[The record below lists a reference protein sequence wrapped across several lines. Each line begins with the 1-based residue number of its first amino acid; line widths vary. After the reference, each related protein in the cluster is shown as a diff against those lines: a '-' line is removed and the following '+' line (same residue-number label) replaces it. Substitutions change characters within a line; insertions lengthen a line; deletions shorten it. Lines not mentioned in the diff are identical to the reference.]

1 MEFIGEHLL
10 PGQTGHFFVILS
22 LVASLVATVAFFK
35 ATNTNEIIDKKS
47 WLRIARAAFL
57 LETISVITV
66 FVCLYYIIS
75 NHFFEYKYAWQH
87 SSRALQVEYL
97 LSCFWEGQ
105 EGSFMLWSFWHCM
118 LGWVLIWKAKKW
130 EAPVMTVVSFVQFCI
145 ATMLVGFYFWGAKV
159 GSSPFVLLRHENFFD
174 SAPIFKDA
182 STGFLRKDYLTLW
195 KDGNGL
201 NALLQNYWMV
211 IHPPV
216 LFLGFASTIVPFA
229 YAIAGLWK
237 KDHTGWTKRAI
248 PWAAFSVGIL
258 GVGIMMGA
266 AWAYESLTFG
276 GYWAWDPVENAS
288 LVPWLVMVAGL
299 HTNLIFRSTGYSLKS
314 TYAFY
319 VLSFLLI
326 LYSTFLTRS
335 GVLGDT
341 SVHAFTDLGMNVQL
355 YLFLNVFFWI
365 PPFVAA
371 KTKNHRLMVVAVFIA
386 LNTLNYFFV
395 VLSLISAFSA
405 IALFFWLLNR
415 DKEIPAIVKEENT
428 YSREFWM
435 FIGSLILFLSAFV
448 ITIITSLPVINKLL
462 NTKWAVGEDPE
473 GFHNQVQIFVA
484 IILGTLTAVTQYFKF
499 KNTAKETFFRK
510 IAFPTAI
517 AAVITICISIWG
529 GIDYEKKGIG
539 FLIAIHLG
547 VFAAIYAVVANASYI
562 NIGLKGKL
570 KSAGASIAHIG
581 FAMVLLG
588 ILISS
593 SKKSVLSY
601 NTTGMSPLKIGDKE
615 SPLENIT
622 LVKGLSTDMGKYMV
636 TYVKDTLNNKDRK
649 RYYEINFKSKA
660 GDEHFNLYPDII
672 ENNKGAE
679 GVTPNPSA
687 KHYWNRDIFTYLT
700 FLGDPEKIKASDT
713 STFRNKT
720 VHIGDTVYYSKGVV
734 IVNNV
739 AVNPATEKHQFAST
753 DTAIGLDMTVISKE
767 GNRFSAMPLLHV
779 KNGSIYS
786 IPDTVMAQSLVLM
799 FNQVKDQSKGLLE
812 IGVKESTA
820 VLDFVTL
827 KAYEFP
833 YINILWLGVLVMVAG
848 IVMSIVQRVKQ
859 LRRTETPAP
868 PLAKP
873 VKSTYYS

>member
-10 PGQTGHFFVILS
+10 PGQTGHFFVLLS
-22 LVASLVATVAFFK
+22 LVASLVAAVSFYK
-35 ATNTNEIIDKKS
+35 ASNSNEPTEKNS
-47 WLRIARAAFL
+47 WLRIARGAFL
-57 LETISVITV
+57 LETISVISV
-66 FVCLYYIIS
+66 FISLYYIIS
-75 NHFFEYKYAWQH
+75 NHLFEYKYAWQH

-105 EGSFMLWSFWHCM
+105 EGSFMLWSFWHCV
-118 LGWVLIWKAKKW
+118 LGWILIRKAKNW
-130 EAPVMTVVSFVQFCI
+130 EAPVMTVVSFAQFCL
-145 ATMLVGFYFWGAKV
+145 ATMLAGLYFFGAKV

-182 STGFLRKDYLTLW
+182 STGLLRKDYLSLW

-201 NALLQNYWMV
+201 NVLLQNYWMV

-248 PWAAFSVGIL
+248 PWAAFSVAIL

-299 HTNLIFRSTGYSLKS
+299 HTNLIYRSTGYSLKS

-371 KTKNHRLMVVAVFIA
+371 KTKDHRLMVVAAFIA
-386 LNTLNYFFV
+386 LNILNYFFV
-395 VLSLISAFSA
+395 VFALVSAFA
-405 IALFFWLLNR
+405 ALTVFFWLLNK
-415 DKEIPAIVKEENT
+415 DKEIPVIVKEENT

-435 FIGSLILFLSAFV
+435 FIGSLILFLSSFV
-448 ITIITSLPVINKLL
+448 IMVITSLPVINKLL
-462 NTKWAVGEDPE
+462 NTKWAVGQDPE

-484 IILGTLTAVTQYFKF
+484 IILGTLTAATQYLKY
-499 KNTAKETFFRK
+499 KNTAKDVFFKK
-510 IAFPTAI
+510 IALPAAI
-517 AAVITICISIWG
+517 AAAITVLIAIWG
-529 GIDYEKKGIG
+529 NIDYDKKGAG

-547 VFAAIYAVVANASYI
+547 VFAAIFAAAANASYI
-562 NIGLKGKL
+562 FSGLKGKL
-570 KSAGASIAHIG
+570 KLAGASIAHIG

-593 SKKSVLSY
+593 SKKSILSY
-601 NTTGMSPLKIGDKE
+601 NTTGMSPLKENEFGG
-615 SPLENIT
+615 PMENIT
-622 LVKGLSTDMGKYMV
+622 LVKGMTTDMVKYMV
-636 TYVKDTLNNKDRK
+636 TFVKDTINPRDHK
-649 RYYEINFKSKA
+649 RYYQINFRKKT
-660 GDEHFNLYPDII
+660 GDEEFNVYPDYI

-679 GVTPNPSA
+679 GATANPDS
-687 KHYWNRDIFTYLT
+687 KHFWNKDIFTYLT
-700 FLGDPEKIKASDT
+700 YLGDPEKIKSADT
-713 STFRNKT
+713 AAFRSKT
-720 VHIGDTVYYSKGVV
+720 VHIGDTVFYSKGL
-734 IVNNV
+734 IIINKV
-739 AVNPATEKHQFAST
+739 AVNPTTEKHQFTSS
-753 DTAIGLDMTVISKE
+753 DTAIGLDMTVISKD
-767 GNRFSAMPLLHV
+767 GNRFGAMPLLHV
-779 KNGSIYS
+779 KDGNIYS
-786 IPDTVMAQSLVLM
+786 IPDTVMAQSLVLN
-799 FNQVKDQSKGLLE
+799 FNQVKDQTKGLLE
-812 IGVKESTA
+812 IGVKESSA

-833 YINILWLGVLVMVAG
+833 YINVLWLGVLVMVIG
-848 IVMSIVQRVKQ
+848 IILSIVQRVKQ
-859 LRRTETPAP
+859 LSRT
-868 PLAKP
+868 
-873 VKSTYYS
+873 SNS